1 MKNKPLIVCILLAAL
16 LTGLS
21 ACGGQS
27 AAEPTAAPTQ
37 APAEAHAETAAPEAT
52 PEPTEAPEAMDADA
66 ILDYLF
72 DAVPIELQEMEN
84 LHLSQRSDGAWIAA
98 FDSAYGE
105 FLYILNQYTGE
116 IIERD
121 EPDVEEQIASGA
133 AQMLTAEQ
141 VREIVREISP
151 VAFSEAKNFKV
162 SYTKDMGWIVTFG
175 SDFGDFFYVVDAYT
189 GEILEREEPD
199 VEGLIASGEVQQAL
213 SENQIFDLIYKACPI
228 KPEQM
233 KNIKLSSR
241 SDGKLI
247 VTFGSDYG
255 DFLYIVDVYTGEILE
270 REEPDVE
277 GMIASGA
284 ARKAL
289 SFQEILDAIAKKC
302 PVRISEMRDIHTSTR
317 PDGAWVVTFG
327 SDLGDYLYVID
338 PYTGQILDST
348 EP

>member
-21 ACGGQS
+21 DCGGQS

-175 SDFGDFFYVVDAYT
+175 SDFGDFIYVVD
-189 GEILEREEPD
+189 D
-199 VEGLIASGEVQQAL
+199 
-213 SENQIFDLIYKACPI
+213 
-228 KPEQM
+228 
-233 KNIKLSSR
+233 
-241 SDGKLI
+241 
-247 VTFGSDYG
+247 
-255 DFLYIVDVYTGEILE
+255 YTGEILE